1 MNVKSYFLD
10 TSFLID
16 LMNEREKALDIHEDI
31 KGTEITGTLCVYE
44 LSKFT
49 EFDVKQLFNDKEVLE
64 FTIIDAEEAGDI
76 YYELSNQGSL
86 IGEMDMVIGG
96 MVRNR
101 GFSLVT
107 RDDDF
112 KKIKGIDLRFY

>member
-64 FTIIDAEEAGDI
+64 FTITDAEEAGDI